1 MKYIIFGLGN
11 FGSSLG
17 AMLTDLGHE
26 VIGVD
31 SDMHKVESH
40 RERITSTICL
50 DATDEFAIKTLPL
63 AEADAVIV
71 AIGDDFGGSVMI
83 TALLR
88 QKKVKRLITRSTSPV
103 HQSVFEALGVDEIL
117 HPELDAAELLVKRLS
132 SPNLVDANLV
142 GKDHQVIEFIVPKRY
157 VGCKVVELD
166 LKGRF
171 NINLITIIKHRS
183 SGSSLSEP
191 FNPGQAVDFVYAGS
205 ILEENDVLVLF
216 GRHGDLKKFIVE

>member
-50 DATDEFAIKTLPL
+50 DATDEFALKTLPL
-63 AEADAVIV
+63 AEADAIIV
-71 AIGDDFGGSVMI
+71 AIGNDFRVSVMI
-83 TALLR
+83 TAMLCQR
-88 QKKVKRLITRSTSPV
+88 KVKRLITRATTPV
-103 HQSVFEALGVDEIL
+103 HQSVFEAFGIEEIL
-117 HPELDAAELLVKRLS
+117 HPEQEAAERLVKRLS
-132 SPNLVDANLV
+132 TPSLVDAYLI
-142 GKDHQVIEFIVPKRY
+142 GKDHQIIEVIVPKRY

-171 NINLITIIKHRS
+171 RINLITVIKHRS
-183 SGSSLSEP
+183 PGSSLAEP
-191 FNPGQAVDFVYAGS
+191 FNPGQAIDFVYAGCT
-205 ILEENDVLVLF
+205 LEENDVLVLF
-216 GRHGDLKKFIVE
+216 GKHSDLKKFTGE

>member
-31 SDMHKVESH
+31 NDMHKVETH
-40 RERITSTICL
+40 RERITNTICL
-50 DATDEFAIKTLPL
+50 DATDEFAINTLPL
-63 AEADAVIV
+63 AEADAIIV

-103 HQSVFEALGVDEIL
+103 HQSVFEALGIDEIL
-117 HPELDAAELLVKRLS
+117 HPEQEAAGRLVKRLS
-132 SPNLVDANLV
+132 TPNLVDAYLI
-142 GKDHQVIEFIVPKRY
+142 GKDHQVIEVLVPKRY

-171 NINLITIIKHRS
+171 RINLITIIKYRS
-183 SGSSLSEP
+183 PGCSLSEP
-191 FNPGQAVDFVYAGS
+191 FNPGQAIDFVYAGT

-216 GRHGDLKKFIVE
+216 GRHNDLRNFMGE